1 MAVQNIAIN
10 SGDIAP
16 LPSVPKS
23 SVLEKLTQLFWSI
36 IEWLGLS
43 TPKALVVLPK
53 LDIQVPNDPALKE
66 QKISPPP
73 PSDITEVPAIPKKP
87 LPIEERVIDAD
98 LIMLQWQLNIEHP
111 NYCRNRWILGKDHGP
126 SYVPR
131 IDGSIEDF
139 TLRSEMGAYRY
150 RLALEDVTHRYLDSF

>member
-16 LPSVPKS
+16 LPSVPKPS
-23 SVLEKLTQLFWSI
+23 ILEKLTQLFWSI

-43 TPKALVVLPK
+43 TPKTVVVLPK
-53 LDIQVPNDPALKE
+53 LDTHVLNVLALKE

-73 PSDITEVPAIPKKP
+73 PSDITEIPASLKKP

-111 NYCRNRWILGKDHGP
+111 NYCRNR
-126 SYVPR
+126 
-131 IDGSIEDF
+131 
-139 TLRSEMGAYRY
+139 
-150 RLALEDVTHRYLDSF
+150 